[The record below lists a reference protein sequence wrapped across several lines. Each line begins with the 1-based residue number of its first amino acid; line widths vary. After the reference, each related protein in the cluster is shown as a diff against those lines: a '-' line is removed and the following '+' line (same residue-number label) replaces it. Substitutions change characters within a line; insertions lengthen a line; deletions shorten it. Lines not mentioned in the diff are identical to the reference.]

1 MGSLMRDSPSHEGLS
16 RCTKLYP
23 ICHGGGEIHV
33 IAPLQ
38 VDLPLASVHFWDP
51 MLSRLNYTGD
61 RALQS
66 AEMPR
71 AFGMMMI
78 TTIMTTTRTRGAIG

>member
-51 MLSRLNYTGD
+51 MLSRQTNTGD

-66 AEMPR
+66 AAMPR
-71 AFGMMMI
+71 GMMI
-78 TTIMTTTRTRGAIG
+78 TTIMMTTTRERGAFG

>member
-1 MGSLMRDSPSHEGLS
+1 MFGITLS
-16 RCTKLYP
+16 
-23 ICHGGGEIHV
+23 
-33 IAPLQ
+33 Q
-38 VDLPLASVHFWDP
+38 VDAPRASVHFWDP

-61 RALQS
+61 RALHS